1 MLTERTFPDRPGSH
15 RPFPKKCPFEGPN
28 SPHPFE
34 GPGRSTGLSTFELQS
49 NKKRALQLINM
60 DTQWCTI
67 LGSCL
72 SERDID
78 QHRFAPTCAIY
89 PLNLVSG
96 QTWEL
101 WRAATCR
108 LSCATSWVW
117 EQTAANAFHIDVSIW
132 VWFQHVSTWVFQN
145 GIFSLWQLATQ
156 SGSLWAR
163 TNISWFVAVGCAPS
177 LLSAV
182 DSARKRICVIAGG
195 NASEQCITGGEKM
208 PVSADPWKLFLG
220 EGLCP
225 LFLGLCNI
233 NQFPHWICVSLKM
246 CIVYIIY
253 IYTDTCEISDTC
265 GC

>member
-1 MLTERTFPDRPGSH
+1 MLTERTFPDRPCLGATDLSLWKNVH
-15 RPFPKKCPFEGPN
+15 LKVPIW
-28 SPHPFE
+28 
-34 GPGRSTGLSTFELQS
+34 RS
-49 NKKRALQLINM
+49 NNCALQLINI

-132 VWFQHVSTWVFQN
+132 VWFQHVSTWVSQN

-182 DSARKRICVIAGG
+182 DSARFAHLCHRRGQRIRAMHHRGWKNAG
-195 NASEQCITGGEKM
+195 QRWPLKV
-208 PVSADPWKLFLG
+208 VSSRRSMSIVFGTLQYQSIPAL
-220 EGLCP
+220 
-225 LFLGLCNI
+225 N
-233 NQFPHWICVSLKM
+233 M
-246 CIVYIIY
+246 C
-253 IYTDTCEISDTC
+253 
-265 GC
+265 